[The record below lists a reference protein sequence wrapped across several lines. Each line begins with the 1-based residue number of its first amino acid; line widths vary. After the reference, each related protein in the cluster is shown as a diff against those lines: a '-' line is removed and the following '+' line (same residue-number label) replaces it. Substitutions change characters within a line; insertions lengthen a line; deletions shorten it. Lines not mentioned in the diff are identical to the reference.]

1 MEKTQNNAVARTKEK
16 PTWANPSLEG
26 DPNHKLQMLLT
37 HREKNRGGGSNC
49 GGKST
54 SQGNSY
60 FRGKT

>member
-37 HREKNRGGGSNC
+37 HREKNRGGGIKLRRKIHLSR
-49 GGKST
+49 KLI
-54 SQGNSY
+54 
-60 FRGKT
+60 F

>member
-37 HREKNRGGGSNC
+37 HREKNRGGGGIKLRRKIHLSR
-49 GGKST
+49 KLI
-54 SQGNSY
+54 
-60 FRGKT
+60 F